1 MKFFPYQKTTTMF
14 GDLLGDMQERQKAM
28 RKKLAGITVE
38 AEAGDGAVRVKA
50 NANREIVNISFDKSK
65 LNWEDQEMVEDLLIA
80 AINHAMEKAAAK
92 EAEEAQNI
100 MKDMLPPG
108 LGGLGNLFG

>member
-1 MKFFPYQKTTTMF
+1 MF

-28 RKKLAGITVE
+28 RQKLAEITVE

-50 NANREIVNISFDKSK
+50 NANREVVNIAFDKSK
-65 LNWEDQEMVEDLLIA
+65 LDWDDQEMVEDLLIA
-80 AINHAMEKAAAK
+80 AINHALEKAAVR
-92 EAEEAQNI
+92 EAAEAQNL

-108 LGGLGNLFG
+108 MGDLGNLFG